1 MEVNMAFKKES
12 GAFTIQAPNFQTL
25 EVMIE
30 GTAPLMIHRFSMKMR
45 HQIEAK
51 QTAKDQVSRKRAPK
65 DYKAEFNGARYISRQ
80 GWDGFYAGSIR
91 NAMIGAA
98 RFVDGLQMTKA
109 KGFIFVEADGFD
121 KLDGTPLVRIIGKK
135 PAHDTRPVRLESGV
149 ADLRNR
155 PRFDQWSAKLR
166 IKFDADHISAN
177 DVVNL
182 LARAGSQVG
191 ICEGRPGAPNSNGI
205 GFGTFDVKSKGKS
218 AKRGKAIKGPANATR
233 VSRSNGHDEQPQVNA

>member
-1 MEVNMAFKKES
+1 MAIKKET
-12 GAFTIQAPNFQTL
+12 GAFVIQAPNFQTL

-45 HQIEAK
+45 NQIQEK

-65 DYKAEFNGARYISRQ
+65 DYAAEFNGARYIAKQ

-98 RFVDGLQMTKA
+98 RFVDGLQMTRA
-109 KGFIFVEADGFD
+109 KGFIFVEPDGFD
-121 KLDGTPLVRIIGKK
+121 KADGTPLVKIIGSK
-135 PAHDTRPVRLESGV
+135 PVHDTRPVRLESGV

-155 PRFDQWSAKLR
+155 PRWDAWSAKLR

-191 ICEGRPGAPNSNGI
+191 ICEGRPGAPNSYGI
-205 GFGTFDVKSKGKS
+205 GFGTFAVKGKHKG
-218 AKRGKAIKGPANATR
+218 AKRSKPVIASVNTARAVHT
-233 VSRSNGHDEQPQVNA
+233 NGSGELHV

>member
-1 MEVNMAFKKES
+1 MKKET
-12 GAFTIQAPNFQTL
+12 GTFTVLAPNFQTL
-25 EVMIE
+25 EVTIE
-30 GTAPLMIHRFSMKMR
+30 GNAPLMVHKFSMKMR
-45 HQIEAK
+45 GQIEAK
-51 QTAKDQVSRKRAPK
+51 QTAKDQVGRKRAPK

-109 KGFIFVEADGFD
+109 KGFLFIEADGFD
-121 KLDGTPLVRIIGKK
+121 KDDGTPLVRIIGSK
-135 PAHDTRPVRLESGV
+135 PIHDTRPVRLESGV

-155 PRFDQWSAKLR
+155 PRWDKWSAKLR

-191 ICEGRPGAPNSNGI
+191 ICEGRPGAPNSFGI
-205 GFGTFDVKSKGKS
+205 GFGTFDVKSKPKS
-218 AKRGKAIKGPANATR
+218 ARKSKPVRVQPRG
-233 VSRSNGHDEQPQVNA
+233 NGHDREQPRMQA

>member
-1 MEVNMAFKKES
+1 MGFKKES
-12 GAFTIQAPNFQTL
+12 GTFTVLAPNFQTL
-25 EVMIE
+25 KVMIE
-30 GTAPLMIHRFSMKMR
+30 GNAPLMINRFSMKMR
-45 HQIEAK
+45 RQIEDK
-51 QTAKDQVSRKRAPK
+51 QTAKDHVSRKRSPK
-65 DYKAEFNGARYISRQ
+65 DYKAEFDGARYISRQ

-109 KGFIFVEADGFD
+109 KGFLFIEADGFD
-121 KLDGTPLVRIIGKK
+121 KDDGTPLIKIIGRK
-135 PAHDTRPVRLESGV
+135 PIHDTRPVRLESGV

-155 PRFDQWSAKLR
+155 PRWDKWSAELR

-191 ICEGRPGAPNSNGI
+191 ICEGRPGAPNSFGI
-205 GFGTFDVKSKGKS
+205 GFGTFAVKSK
-218 AKRGKAIKGPANATR
+218 AKTAKASKPVKASKRLVVAKGT
-233 VSRSNGHDEQPQVNA
+233 NGHDRPEVRA